1 MGYYFFQLHVFI
13 QFFQECLIPDMP
25 CACTIPVP
33 KYPETADWGPILW
46 ILLHGLAEKA
56 GQAALPADEIREWQ
70 KFLKVTNDMLPCDK
84 CRTHFG
90 AFLKANPA
98 TALNTIPYLQV
109 KTWIRSWFYTLHN
122 EINADTGKPIYPFDQ
137 LAINYASVNF
147 QDGFWR
153 LEPIMKRAMEP
164 SGVSLLKW
172 SAWVHSFK
180 MLRSIL
186 SV

>member
-1 MGYYFFQLHVFI
+1 
-13 QFFQECLIPDMP
+13 MP
-25 CACTIPVP
+25 CACMIPVP

-46 ILLHGLAEKA
+46 TLLHGLAEKA

-70 KFLKVTNDMLPCDK
+70 KFLKATNDMLPCDK
-84 CRTHFG
+84 CRAHFS

-98 TALNTIPYLQV
+98 TQLQTIPYAQV

-122 EINADTGKPIYPFDQ
+122 EINVENGKPEYPFAQ
-137 LAINYASVNF
+137 LSIDYGLVNF
-147 QDGFWR
+147 QDWFWR
-153 LEPIMKRAMEP
+153 LEPIIKKAIEL

-172 SAWVHSFK
+172 TAWVHSFK